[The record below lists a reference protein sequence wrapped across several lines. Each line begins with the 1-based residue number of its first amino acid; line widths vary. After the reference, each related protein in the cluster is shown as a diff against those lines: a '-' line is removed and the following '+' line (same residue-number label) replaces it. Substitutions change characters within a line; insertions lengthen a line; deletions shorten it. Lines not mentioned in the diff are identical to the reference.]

1 MQAHHPALPSTSMRR
16 THLAAALLAVGLASQ
31 PLAGHAQSALA
42 AFAGLGTQGGT
53 ASYASALNESGL
65 VVGYVLHGDYTV
77 TSAFAYSGG
86 VSTPLVGLG
95 GRQTYAF
102 AVNNAGQIVGQART
116 ADNTALRAV
125 SFAGGVAQ
133 DVNPP
138 GLTSG
143 EALGINDSGQVVG
156 SARSGSVTTGFILS
170 GGSYASIGP
179 LDAGGHFSAAS
190 AINAAGQVVG
200 YADAVPVG
208 GDIYYIHA
216 FLRSANGVMQDLGAL
231 NGANSNSFAAAINS
245 AGQVVGSADFGAGN
259 AGNHAFSFSQGV
271 MSDLGTLGGANS
283 NASALNGRGWIVGDA
298 DTASGALHAVLWMD
312 GIAYD
317 LNAVAPAGWTLNA
330 TAGITSRGQIAGS
343 GTHDGH
349 DEAFVLSLK
358 ATWQGVNGSWDS
370 AARWRLGGF
379 GALGQTPDA
388 LHDVLISPPGN
399 ATILGSAGA
408 SVRSLTVQGN
418 AGSIVTFHLNDGV
431 TGTTDG
437 TRIGANAVI
446 TGSGQ
451 LDGPLTVQAG
461 GVLQVGGGQTM
472 LLTGGPVAIEGAARI
487 YGGGGTANLSA
498 TTPVTVAVG
507 GQLNLQGA
515 NLDLRAGIMVQGQ
528 LNAGASGNNVAGAVV
543 VAPAGK
549 VVLSGNSG
557 TSFYDAVEVQ
567 GGAEFRVSAGAT
579 ATFFGLVTQRTGAV
593 FSGTGGKFYEGGLSV
608 GASPGLG
615 VDAGS
620 VSFGDSN
627 FYLAEIGGTGACTT
641 VCASDQAVKDSSY
654 DKYIVAG
661 HLALGGTL
669 KLVSWNGFVA
679 QAGQTFDL
687 LDWGSGS
694 GQFTAIDSSGLQ
706 IAAGTTLD
714 LSQLYTLGTVGVVA
728 VPEPSSLALLAT
740 GLAGLLFGR
749 RAGASRGAATAHG
762 SQSCRVLH
770 TSVSDPKAPRPL
782 HNASIVNMLRR
793 PCRSDSH

>member
-1 MQAHHPALPSTSMRR
+1 MNARLPAPPSPSLRATR
-16 THLAAALLAVGLASQ
+16 LAASLLAIGLASQ
-31 PLAGHAQSALA
+31 PLAGHAQTALA
-42 AFAGLGTQGGT
+42 TFAGLGTQGGT
-53 ASYASALNESGL
+53 ASYASALNESGQ
-65 VVGYVLHGDYTV
+65 VVGYVVHGDYTV

-86 VSTPLVGLG
+86 VSTPLAGLG
-95 GRQTYAF
+95 GSQTYAF
-102 AVNNAGQIVGQART
+102 AVNNAGQIAGQART

-133 DVNPP
+133 DINPL
-138 GLTSG
+138 GLSSG
-143 EALGINDSGQVVG
+143 QALGLNDSGQVVG

-170 GGSYASIGP
+170 GGTYTTIGP

-190 AINAAGQVVG
+190 AINDAGQVVG
-200 YADAVPVG
+200 YADAVSAG
-208 GDIYYIHA
+208 GDSYYIHA
-216 FLRSANGVMQDLGAL
+216 FLRSANGAMQDLGAL
-231 NGANSNSFAAAINS
+231 NGANSNSFAVAINS
-245 AGQVVGSADFGAGN
+245 AGQVVGSADFGTGN
-259 AGNHAFSFSQGV
+259 VGNHAFSFSQGV

-283 NASALNGRGWIVGDA
+283 DANALNARGWIVGNA
-298 DTASGALHAVLWMD
+298 DTASGATHAALWMD
-312 GIAYD
+312 GVAYD
-317 LNAVAPAGWTLNA
+317 LNSVAPAGWTLNYA
-330 TAGITSRGQIAGS
+330 AGITSRGQIAGT

-358 ATWQGVNGSWDS
+358 ATWQGANGSWDS

-388 LHDVLISPPGN
+388 LHDVLIAPPGN
-399 ATILGSAGA
+399 VTILGSAGA
-408 SVRSLTVQGN
+408 SVRSLEVQGN
-418 AGSIVTFHLNDGV
+418 AGSIVTFHLNDGITAT
-431 TGTTDG
+431 TGG
-437 TRIGANAVI
+437 TRIGANAVL

-451 LDGPLTVQAG
+451 LGGSLTVQTG

-472 LLTGGPVAIEGAARI
+472 LLTGGPVGIEGVARVF
-487 YGGGGTANLSA
+487 GGGGTANLSA
-498 TTPVTVAVG
+498 TAPVTVAAG

-515 NLDLRAGIMVQGQ
+515 NLDLRAGLTVRGQ
-528 LNAGASGNNVAGAVV
+528 LNAGASGNNVAGSVV

-579 ATFFGLVTQRTGAV
+579 ATFFGPVTQRTGAV

-620 VSFGDSN
+620 VTFGDSN
-627 FYLAEIGGTGACTT
+627 FYLAEIGGTTACTAA
-641 VCASDQAVKDSSY
+641 CASDEAAKNSSY

-687 LDWGSGS
+687 LDWGSDS
-694 GQFTAIDSSGLQ
+694 GQFTVVDSSGLQ
-706 IAAGTTLD
+706 LAAGTTLD
-714 LSQLYTLGTVGVVA
+714 LSQLYTLGEVAVVA
-728 VPEPSSLALLAT
+728 VPEPGSLALWGT

-749 RAGASRGAATAHG
+749 RQVRSPH
-762 SQSCRVLH
+762 
-770 TSVSDPKAPRPL
+770 
-782 HNASIVNMLRR
+782 RR
-793 PCRSDSH
+793 P